1 MLQEADVMNRKL
13 EASKQRKL
21 MLAAEVR
28 YAI

>member
-1 MLQEADVMNRKL
+1 MLQEADVMKSKL

-21 MLAAEVR
+21 MLVAEVR